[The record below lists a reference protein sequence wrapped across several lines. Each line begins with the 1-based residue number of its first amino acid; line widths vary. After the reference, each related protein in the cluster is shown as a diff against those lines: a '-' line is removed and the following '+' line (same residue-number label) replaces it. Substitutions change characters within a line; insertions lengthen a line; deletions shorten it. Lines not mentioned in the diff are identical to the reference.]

1 MEISWCSEG
10 VPRVALDRF
19 ALDRFALD
27 RFALEGEWGADF
39 VLGLFISGL
48 A

>member
-1 MEISWCSEG
+1 MLRL
-10 VPRVALDRF
+10 VRFALDRVALDRV
-19 ALDRFALD
+19 ALDRVALD
-27 RFALEGEWGADF
+27 RVALEGEGDADF